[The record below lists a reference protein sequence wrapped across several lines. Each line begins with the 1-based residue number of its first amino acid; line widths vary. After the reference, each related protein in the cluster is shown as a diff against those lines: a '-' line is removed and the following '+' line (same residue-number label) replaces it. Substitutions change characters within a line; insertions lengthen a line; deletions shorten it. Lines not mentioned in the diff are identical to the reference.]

1 MSEKLQEQVSA
12 FTDDELSEEECAF
25 LVRRLERDPEF
36 RDRALRYSMIG
47 AAMRGELLNP
57 DPDLLRRRVREELDG
72 IRSTGHER
80 APPVASRR
88 LIRPA
93 AGFGIAAAVALTA
106 LLVLGIVN
114 RPVDPGDPSQLIADT
129 GGDAVP
135 EGPVSYIVPDEP
147 VDTLVSGNPMS
158 ASPIRLTNYLITHG
172 EYASGLGRT
181 SIHTDVL
188 RNSGPRVLVT
198 TSPRTGTVSE

>member
-1 MSEKLQEQVSA
+1 MSEQFQEQISA
-12 FTDDELSEEECAF
+12 FSDDELSAEECTF

-36 RDRALRYSMIG
+36 RDRVLRYSMIG
-47 AAMRGELLNP
+47 AAMRGELLDP

-72 IRSTGHER
+72 IPSTGRER
-80 APPVASRR
+80 ASPVASRR

-93 AGFGIAAAVALTA
+93 AGFGIAAAVALAA
-106 LLVLGIVN
+106 LLVLSMVN
-114 RPVDPGDPSQLIADT
+114 GPIDGGDPSELMAGA
-129 GGDAVP
+129 GGNPVP
-135 EGPVSYIVPDEP
+135 EEFVSYIVPDEP
-147 VDTLVSGNPMS
+147 VGTLVSWNPMS

-181 SIHTDVL
+181 SIHADVI

-198 TSPRTGTVSE
+198 TSREQEQ